1 MSRFKRIKLDI
12 AIWVGFTI
20 WEICNFFRKGFG
32 KDGYIVS
39 TIDDKESAYKYSLL
53 REYRFFWIK
62 FTEPVDIFLSKKDLD
77 RKIHYMTIYAKNYYD
92 IFGEF

>member
-1 MSRFKRIKLDI
+1 MSKFKRIRLDVT
-12 AIWVGFTI
+12 IWIVWTI
-20 WEICNFFRKGFG
+20 WEIYNFFHKGFS
-32 KDGYIVS
+32 KDGYIIS

-53 REYRFFWIK
+53 RQYRFFWIK

-77 RKIHYMTIYAKNYYD
+77 RKIHYMSIYAKNYYD